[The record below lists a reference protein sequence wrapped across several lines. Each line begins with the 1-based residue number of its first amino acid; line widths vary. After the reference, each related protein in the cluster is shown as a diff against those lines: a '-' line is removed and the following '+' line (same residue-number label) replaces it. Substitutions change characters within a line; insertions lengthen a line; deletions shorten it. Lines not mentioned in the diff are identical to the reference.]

1 MATITRCMDINEYER
16 LSNITHNKIQ
26 KEALIAGS
34 IFHSHSRIGNNKNNS
49 FPKMSV
55 KRYLACS

>member
-1 MATITRCMDINEYER
+1 MDINEYER

-34 IFHSHSRIGNNKNNS
+34 KNI
-49 FPKMSV
+49 
-55 KRYLACS
+55 